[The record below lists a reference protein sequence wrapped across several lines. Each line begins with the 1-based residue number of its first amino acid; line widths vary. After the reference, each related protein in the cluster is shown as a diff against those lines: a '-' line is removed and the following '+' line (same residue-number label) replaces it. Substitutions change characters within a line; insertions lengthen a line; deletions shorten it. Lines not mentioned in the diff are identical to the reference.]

1 MLCNINDTV
10 RRLDLRSIIH
20 RLESIRYSQAGTQVT
35 LMHSFRFRSLGLKT
49 IGVLL
54 MTATLSTQAQS
65 QKVVIAHRGAS
76 GYLPEHTLQAKA
88 MAFAMGADYIEQD
101 VVMTKDDHLIV
112 LHDITLDR
120 TTDVAERFSDRVRDD
135 GRYYAID
142 FTLAEVRQ
150 LRASEGFDI
159 ENGEKTQG
167 YANRFPIGESS
178 FSVPTLSEEIELIQ
192 GMNKSTGKNVGIY
205 PEIKGP
211 EFHREAGKDI
221 STAVVKMLK
230 SYGYTS
236 KQDKIF
242 LQTFSFEEL
251 KIIHDEILPAQGVD
265 LNLVQLIGDDS
276 SYPWMFEADGMD
288 KLSAFADG
296 VGPEKGLVVSRD
308 SQKANIQV
316 SDFVTRAHAAGMQV
330 HPYTYRLD
338 PGQVPDYADNYED
351 LLEIHYFRA
360 NIDGVFTDFPDRAVE
375 FLRNR

>member
-1 MLCNINDTV
+1 M
-10 RRLDLRSIIH
+10 
-20 RLESIRYSQAGTQVT
+20 YSS
-35 LMHSFRFRSLGLKT
+35 SFRSNVAKAIGL
-49 IGVLL
+49 LL

-101 VVMTKDDHLIV
+101 VVMTRDDQLIV

-120 TTDVAERFSDRVRDD
+120 TTDVAEQYPDRIRED

-142 FTLAEVRQ
+142 FTLAEIKGLQ
-150 LRASEGFDI
+150 ASEGFEI
-159 ENGEKTQG
+159 ENGEKKQG
-167 YANRFPIGESS
+167 YENRFPMGEST
-178 FSVPTLSEEIELIQ
+178 FSVPTLAEEIELIQ

-211 EFHREAGKDI
+211 EFHRESGKDI
-221 STAVVKMLK
+221 STAVVRMLK
-230 SYGYTS
+230 AYGYTN

-251 KIIHDEILPAQGVD
+251 KIIHDEIFPAEGVD
-265 LNLVQLIGDDS
+265 LNLVQLIGGVS
-276 SYPWMFEADGMD
+276 SYPWMFEEDGME

-296 VGPEKGLVVSRD
+296 VGPEKGLVVGRNSTMTD
-308 SQKANIQV
+308 IQV
-316 SDFVTRAHAAGMQV
+316 SDFVARAHAAGMEV

-338 PGQVPDYADNYED
+338 PGQVPAYANSFEE

-360 NIDGVFTDFPDRAVE
+360 DVDGVFTDFPDRAVD
-375 FLRNR
+375 FLRSK